1 MRVGG
6 QATEV
11 DGEEELDG
19 WDAILQHNNDP
30 VMELNMINI
39 WASDDDDDDQSYRYM
54 TELSFLGI
62 KTSQIGVN
70 MFLSI
75 KNMKEKKV

>member
-1 MRVGG
+1 
-6 QATEV
+6 
-11 DGEEELDG
+11 
-19 WDAILQHNNDP
+19 
-30 VMELNMINI
+30 MINI

-62 KTSQIGVN
+62 KISQIGVN